1 MNRSWKVL
9 IVAGVAVVLLGN
21 QVIGQGAGRG
31 QGWGPGPAH
40 RAGNPN
46 QAGLSAVP
54 HRAGP
59 MGPCGG
65 VFCCPLGPAHSS
77 VLGPMAWSLN
87 LTDAQIKQIRGIYD
101 QARTDANSVGQAV
114 ASANVGLHEAIAS
127 GATEAQIRA
136 AAATLGTA
144 MANQAVF
151 HAKIMTAVKAVLT
164 DDQRKEL
171 DQIPAKMQ
179 TLQHNAQ
186 GQNPAGTVPHSG
198 QGPGQPTPHT
208 GGAGRSMTLE
218 QMFKDADTNK
228 DGVLTL
234 DELNAFQSKTG
245 GQVRH
250 Q

>member
-1 MNRSWKVL
+1 MKTRWKVL
-9 IVAGVAVVLLGN
+9 IVAGAAIALLGS
-21 QVIGQGAGRG
+21 QVIGQGPGGG

-54 HRAGP
+54 HRGGP
-59 MGPCGG
+59 MGPGGG
-65 VFCCPLGPAHSS
+65 VFCCPFGPAHSS

-87 LTDAQIKQIRGIYD
+87 LTDDQIKQIRGIYN
-101 QARTDANSVGQAV
+101 QARTDANAVEQAV
-114 ASANVGLHEAIAS
+114 VTATIGLQDAVTS
-127 GATEAQIRA
+127 GATEAQVRA
-136 AAATLGTA
+136 AATTLGA
-144 MANQAVF
+144 ALGNQAAL
-151 HAKIMTAVKAVLT
+151 HAKILTAVKAVLT
-164 DDQRKEL
+164 EEQRKEL
-171 DQIPAKMQ
+171 DKIPGKMS

-186 GQNPAGTVPHSG
+186 GQSSAGAAGQGGTVPHSG
-198 QGPGQPTPHT
+198 SIAQAS
-208 GGAGRSMTLE
+208 GGSMTLD

-228 DGVLTL
+228 DGMLSL